1 MAIVIASPASD
12 AAGQNLSPRK
22 SMSSFP
28 ASLPERLRSKP
39 TSFLG
44 WSEFRDPMLVGI
56 MARAGYDAVLL
67 DQQHGFHDGASCIA
81 GISEAA
87 LAHAPVLVRVP
98 VGDFA
103 QAARML
109 DFGAAG
115 VVAPMINC
123 AADARTFVSFVKY
136 PPLGQRSFGPGRD
149 MQLRGIGAEQD
160 YLASANATSLAL
172 VMCETRE
179 ALTALDDILAV
190 PGIDGVLAGPGDL
203 SVALND
209 GQDFDPSG
217 DAVQSAMSHIV
228 QRTRAAGKFACAFAG
243 TAAGARRLAAEGYHL
258 VAVGYDGG
266 IITDAFTAI
275 VAQASG

>member
-1 MAIVIASPASD
+1 L
-12 AAGQNLSPRK
+12 Q
-22 SMSSFP
+22 
-28 ASLPERLRSKP
+28 SKP

-56 MARAGYDAVLL
+56 MARSGYDAVLL

-87 LAHAPVLVRVP
+87 LASKPVLVRVP
-98 VGDFA
+98 VGDYA

-123 AADARTFVSFVKY
+123 AADARAFVSFVKY
-136 PPLGQRSFGPGRD
+136 PPLGLRSFGPGRD
-149 MQLRGIGAEQD
+149 MQLRNVGAEND
-160 YLASANATSLAL
+160 YLAAANATSLAL

-179 ALTALDDILAV
+179 ALAALDDILAV
-190 PGIDGVLAGPGDL
+190 PGVDGVLAGPGDL
-203 SVALND
+203 SVALSD
-209 GQDFDPSG
+209 GQRFDPG
-217 DAVQSAMSHIV
+217 GEAVQSAMRHIAL
-228 QRTRAAGKFACAFAG
+228 RTRAAGKFACAFAG
-243 TAAGARRLAAEGYHL
+243 TADGARRLAREGYHL

-266 IITDAFTAI
+266 IIADAFSAI
-275 VAQASG
+275 VAQASA